1 MKKFLTLGFILI
13 SLSSFGQIKFKF
25 PDTRVLTDINGGV
38 IDRGDQFDVMVHAN
52 GNGDAVTRQLLFDFQ
67 YDQTNFEIVSV
78 NHTGTGGNGG
88 VFPQG
93 SNIQLSW
100 QNYPGYSYAGN
111 STFTN
116 GTQRYV
122 SNATYAYNATGSNAI
137 LRATLTWAIM
147 GTGAMPFNSFS
158 QMLVV
163 RLRLK
168 AASTANSFN
177 PIKLNFVAGWN
188 GQGVGVPTIMD
199 TPLSTEV
206 IMNQNTGKLVT
217 AKVDVSSNLLSL
229 SDVKVSFRDTLSGIG
244 QLFSVLS
251 NGNVDINQS
260 LLSENKV
267 YEVSLMHSIDK
278 TYAVYNGAITISD
291 FTTAQSE
298 FTSMGLDGS
307 NGQILKTGQSLYAA
321 DINRN
326 KVIDGGDL
334 PRLLGQV
341 VGIDTLVTIP
351 SGYAMGSNGWMSLP
365 TWRAT
370 DATSIAGQTEWCI
383 VNVDGYGSGQAR
395 VYIDLREFNG
405 INTLPEHIKSLQL
418 FDLYSGP
425 VEFMS
430 KDAAWAFYK
439 VPSTFSTI
447 STSTF
452 APYIRTMGNNDYGI
466 KAEFSFNADPS
477 NSWGSITSSN
487 WKDITYP
494 KTYVKTGVL
503 GTNEIVDLKYLL
515 WGDVNRSHSSQ
526 VVTISNGANTV
537 QTNAVNSLMTNT
549 AFRTMATQSTSFINT
564 PNDISSIDVNLVNVT
579 VTSNNVEIPV
589 SLTTNGN
596 AVSGLQFQFDYD
608 PSKIKFEELKS
619 DLPNSWYV
627 FVNSID
633 GKVKFGAIDQNSK
646 TPINGT
652 NIPFKLKFST
662 IGSGVEILTSVKVSP
677 TMDASDSKGVQLGIN
692 LNSTQIK
699 LTGYKNF

>member
-1 MKKFLTLGFILI
+1 MKKFLTIGLLLL
-13 SLSSFGQIKFKF
+13 SLTSFSQIKFKF

-52 GNGDAVTRQLLFDFQ
+52 GNNDAATRQLLFDFQ
-67 YDQTNFEIVSV
+67 YDQTNFEVMSI

-88 VFPQG
+88 VLPAG

-100 QNYPGYSYAGN
+100 QNYPNYTYAGN

-122 SNATYAYNATGSNAI
+122 SNASYTYNPNGGSSAI
-137 LRATLTWAIM
+137 LRATLTWA
-147 GTGAMPFNSFS
+147 TNSAMPFNAYS
-158 QMLVV
+158 QIIIV
-163 RLRLK
+163 RFRLK
-168 AASTANSFN
+168 AASTANTFN
-177 PIKLNFVAGWN
+177 PVKLNFVAGWN
-188 GQGVGVPTIMD
+188 AQGVGVPTFMD

-217 AKVDVSSNLLSL
+217 AKVDISSNLLAL
-229 SDVKVSFRDTLSGIG
+229 SDVKVSFRDTLSNIG
-244 QLFSVLS
+244 QLFNVLS

-260 LLSENKV
+260 LLAENKV
-267 YEVSLMHSIDK
+267 YEVSVMHSIDK

-326 KVIDGGDL
+326 KIIDGGDL

-370 DATSIAGQTEWCI
+370 DATSIAGPTEWCV

-430 KDAAWAFYK
+430 KDGSWAYYK
-439 VPSTFSTI
+439 VPSTFSTL

-466 KAEFSFNADPS
+466 KADFSFNADPS

-487 WKDITYP
+487 WKNITYP
-494 KTYVKTGVL
+494 KTYVKTGVI

-526 VVTISNGANTV
+526 VVTSSNGTSTV

-564 PNDISSIDVNLVNVT
+564 PNDVSSIDVNLSNVT

-589 SLTTNGN
+589 TLNTNGN
-596 AVSGLQFQFDYD
+596 SVGGIQFEFDYD
-608 PSKIKFEELKS
+608 NSKIKFEELKS
-619 DLPNSWYV
+619 EVPNSWYL
-627 FVNSID
+627 FVNSKE
-633 GKVKFGAIDQNSK
+633 GKVKFGAIDQNNK
-646 TPINGT
+646 TSINGNLT
-652 NIPFKLKFST
+652 PFKLRFST
-662 IGSGVEILTSVKVSP
+662 IGSGVDILTSVKVSP
-677 TMDASDSKGVQLGIN
+677 IMDASSSNGTQLGIN
-692 LNSTQIK
+692 LNTTQIK

>member
-1 MKKFLTLGFILI
+1 MKKILTLGLLLM
-13 SLSSFGQIKFKF
+13 SLTSFSQIKFKF

-52 GNGDAVTRQLLFDFQ
+52 GKSDATTRQLLFDFQ
-67 YDQTNFEIVSV
+67 YDQTNFEVISI

-88 VFPQG
+88 VLPAG

-116 GTQRYV
+116 GTQRYL
-122 SNATYAYNATGSNAI
+122 SNATYVYNGTGSNAI
-137 LRATLTWAIM
+137 LRATLTWA
-147 GTGAMPFNSFS
+147 TNSAMPFNAYS
-158 QMLVV
+158 QIVTV
-163 RLRLK
+163 RFKLK
-168 AASTANSFN
+168 AASTSNSFN
-177 PIKLNFVAGWN
+177 PVKLNFVAGWN
-188 GQGVGVPTIMD
+188 SQGVGVETFMD

-217 AKVDVSSNLLSL
+217 AKVDISSNLLAL

-267 YEVSLMHSIDK
+267 YEVSVMHSIDK

-341 VGIDTLVTIP
+341 VGIDTLTTVP
-351 SGYAMGSNGWMSLP
+351 QGYVMGSNGFMSLP

-370 DATSIAGQTEWCI
+370 DATSIAGQTEWCV
-383 VNVDGYGSGQAR
+383 VNVNGYGSGQAR

-430 KDAAWAFYK
+430 KDDAWAFYK

-447 STSTF
+447 TTSTF
-452 APYIRTMGNNDYGI
+452 APYIRSMGNNDYGI
-466 KAEFSFNADPS
+466 KGEFSFNADPS

-487 WKDITYP
+487 WKNITYP
-494 KTYVKTGVL
+494 KTYVKTGVI

-627 FVNSID
+627 FVNSVD

>member
-1 MKKFLTLGFILI
+1 MKKFLTLGLLLM
-13 SLSSFGQIKFKF
+13 SLTSFSQIKFKF

-52 GNGDAVTRQLLFDFQ
+52 GNGDGSTRQLLFDFQ
-67 YDQTNFEIVSV
+67 YDQTNFEVISI

-88 VFPQG
+88 VLPSG
-93 SNIQLSW
+93 SNVQLSW
-100 QNYPGYSYAGN
+100 QNYPGYTYGGN

-116 GTQRYV
+116 GTQRYT

-137 LRATLTWAIM
+137 LRATLTWA
-147 GTGAMPFNSFS
+147 TNSAMPFNAYS
-158 QMLVV
+158 QIIIV
-163 RLRLK
+163 RFKLK
-168 AASTANSFN
+168 AGSTSNSFN
-177 PIKLNFVAGWN
+177 PVKLNFVAGWN
-188 GQGVGVPTIMD
+188 GQGVGVATTMD

-217 AKVDVSSNLLSL
+217 AKVDISSNLLAL

-260 LLSENKV
+260 LLAENKV
-267 YEVSLMHSIDK
+267 YEVSVMHSLDK
-278 TYAVYNGAITISD
+278 TYAIYNGAITISD

-326 KVIDGGDL
+326 KIIDGGDL

-351 SGYAMGSNGWMSLP
+351 TGYAMGSNGFMSLP
-365 TWRAT
+365 TWRST
-370 DATSIAGQTEWCI
+370 DATSIAGPTEWCV

-395 VYIDLREFNG
+395 VYIDLREFVG
-405 INTLPEHIKSLQL
+405 LNTLPEHIKSLQL

-430 KDAAWAFYK
+430 KDANWAFYK

-452 APYIRTMGNNDYGI
+452 APYIRTMGNNDYGV
-466 KAEFSFNADPS
+466 KAEFGFNTNPS
-477 NSWGSITSSN
+477 SSWGSITSSN
-487 WKDITYP
+487 WKNITYP
-494 KTYVKTGVL
+494 KTYVKTGVV

-515 WGDVNRSHSSQ
+515 WADVNRSHSSQ
-526 VVTISNGANTV
+526 VVTSSNGTSTV

-549 AFRTMATQSTSFINT
+549 AFMSMSTQAASFINT
-564 PNDISSIDVNLVNVT
+564 PNDVSSIDVNLSNIT

-589 SLTTNGN
+589 SLNTNGIS
-596 AVSGLQFQFDYD
+596 VGGLQFEFQYD

-619 DLPNSWYV
+619 EVPNSWYV
-627 FVNSID
+627 FVNSKD
-633 GKVKFGAIDQNSK
+633 GKVKFGGIDQNNK
-646 TPINGT
+646 PINGT
-652 NIPFKLKFST
+652 NIPFKVRFST
-662 IGSGVEILTSVKVSP
+662 IGDGVNILTSVKVSP

>member
-1 MKKFLTLGFILI
+1 MKRFLIVGFLMM
-13 SLSSFGQIKFKF
+13 SLTSFSQIKFKF

-52 GNGDAVTRQLLFDFQ
+52 GNGDAATRQLLFDFQ
-67 YDQTNFEIVSV
+67 YDQTNFEVISV

-111 STFTN
+111 STFTD
-116 GTQRYV
+116 GTQRYL

-137 LRATLTWAIM
+137 LRSTLTWAIM
-147 GTGAMPFNSFS
+147 GTGAMPFNSYS

-188 GQGVGVPTIMD
+188 GQGAAVSTFMD
-199 TPLSTEV
+199 SPLLTEV
-206 IMNQNTGKLVT
+206 IMNQNTGKFVT
-217 AKVDVSSNLLSL
+217 AKVDVNSNLYNLTNI
-229 SDVKVSFRDTLSGIG
+229 KVSFRDTISNTG

-251 NGNVDINQS
+251 NGNVDVNQT

-267 YEVSLMHSIDK
+267 YEVTVMHSMDNTNAI
-278 TYAVYNGAITISD
+278 YNGAITISD
-291 FTTAQSE
+291 FTTAQGE

-307 NGQILKTGQSLYAA
+307 NGQILRTGQSLYAA

-334 PRLLGQV
+334 PRLLGQI
-341 VGIDTLVTIP
+341 VGIDTLVTVP
-351 SGYAMGSNGWMSLP
+351 SGYVSGSGGNMSLP

-370 DATSIAGQTEWCI
+370 DAISIAGQTEWCV
-383 VNVDGYGSGQAR
+383 VNVNGYGQGQTR
-395 VYIDLREFNG
+395 VYIDLREFTGTNV
-405 INTLPEHIKSLQL
+405 LPENIKSLQL
-418 FDLYSGP
+418 FDLYTGP
-425 VEFMS
+425 VEFVS
-430 KDAAWAFYK
+430 KDASWAFYK
-439 VPSTFSTI
+439 VPSTFTTI

-452 APYIRTMGNNDYGI
+452 APYIRSMGNNDYGL
-466 KAEFSFNADPS
+466 KSEFTFNPNPS
-477 NSWGSITSSN
+477 NSWGSVTTTN

-494 KTYVKTGVL
+494 KTYFKTGVL
-503 GTNEIVDLKYLL
+503 GTNEILELKYLL

-526 VVTISNGANTV
+526 VVVINNGATTI
-537 QTNAVNSLMTNT
+537 QTNAANSLQTNT
-549 AFRTMATQSTSFINT
+549 AFITTAANTGFINT
-564 PNDISSIDVNLVNVT
+564 STGEVNSINVNLSNIT
-579 VTSNNVEIPV
+579 VTSNSVEIPV
-589 SLTTNGN
+589 GVNTNGN
-596 AVSGLQFQFDYD
+596 SVGALQFEFQYD

-619 DLPNSWYV
+619 EVPNSWYI
-627 FVNSID
+627 FVNSKD
-633 GKVKFGAIDQNSK
+633 GKVKFGAIDQNNK
-646 TPINGT
+646 TSING
-652 NIPFKLKFST
+652 NLIPFKLRFST
-662 IGSGVEILTSVKVSP
+662 IGNGVDILTSVKVSP
-677 TMDASDSKGVQLGIN
+677 TMDASNSRGVQLGID

-699 LTGYKNF
+699 LTGYNNF